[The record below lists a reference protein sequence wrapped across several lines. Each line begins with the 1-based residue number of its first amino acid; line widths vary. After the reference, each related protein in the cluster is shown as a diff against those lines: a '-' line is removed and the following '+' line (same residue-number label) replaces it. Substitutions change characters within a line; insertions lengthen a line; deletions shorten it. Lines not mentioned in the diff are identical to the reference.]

1 MDKGRGVARSESFTS
16 LMLRTLPACWRAR
29 GRGLADTDTAEEE
42 EEEEDGGFREFRD
55 SAAAACPRPRPGLAR
70 FASLPPLPAPAVTSV
85 TSVTGLAPS
94 RSLHRKVGGLHPLPR
109 LRHNL
114 GPGQVCL
121 NNNNNNNVQQNNPHK
136 LLRHSNSVQTF
147 RKLETKLKA

>member
-29 GRGLADTDTAEEE
+29 GRGLADTDTAEED
-42 EEEEDGGFREFRD
+42 EDGGFREFRD

-121 NNNNNNNVQQNNPHK
+121 NNNNNVQQNNPHK

>member
-1 MDKGRGVARSESFTS
+1 MDKGRGLARPESFTS

-29 GRGLADTDTAEEE
+29 GRGLADTGTEE
-42 EEEEDGGFREFRD
+42 EEEEDGGFREFRN
-55 SAAAACPRPRPGLAR
+55 SAAAVCPRPRPGLAR

>member
-1 MDKGRGVARSESFTS
+1 MDKGRGLARPESFTS

-29 GRGLADTDTAEEE
+29 GRGLADTDT
-42 EEEEDGGFREFRD
+42 EEEEDGGFRQFRD
-55 SAAAACPRPRPGLAR
+55 SAAAVCPRPRPGLAR

-121 NNNNNNNVQQNNPHK
+121 NNSNNNNVQQNNPHK

>member
-29 GRGLADTDTAEEE
+29 GRGLADTDTAEED
-42 EEEEDGGFREFRD
+42 EDGGFREFRD

-70 FASLPPLPAPAVTSV
+70 FASLPPLPAPAVISV

-121 NNNNNNNVQQNNPHK
+121 NNNNNVQQNNPHK

>member
-16 LMLRTLPACWRAR
+16 LMLRTLPACWRAQ
-29 GRGLADTDTAEEE
+29 GRGLADTDTAEAED
-42 EEEEDGGFREFRD
+42 EDGGFREFRD

-121 NNNNNNNVQQNNPHK
+121 NNNNVQQNNPHK

>member
-1 MDKGRGVARSESFTS
+1 MDKGRGLARPESFTS

-42 EEEEDGGFREFRD
+42 EDGGFREFRD
-55 SAAAACPRPRPGLAR
+55 SAAAMCPRPRPGLAR

-121 NNNNNNNVQQNNPHK
+121 NNSNNVQQNNPHK

>member
-1 MDKGRGVARSESFTS
+1 MDKGRGLARPESFTS

-42 EEEEDGGFREFRD
+42 EEEDGGFRQFRD
-55 SAAAACPRPRPGLAR
+55 SAAAVCPRPGLAR

-114 GPGQVCL
+114 GLGQVCL
-121 NNNNNNNVQQNNPHK
+121 NNSNNVQQNNPHK

>member
-1 MDKGRGVARSESFTS
+1 MDKGRGLARPESFTS

-42 EEEEDGGFREFRD
+42 EDGGFREFRD
-55 SAAAACPRPRPGLAR
+55 SAAAVCPRPRPGLAR

-121 NNNNNNNVQQNNPHK
+121 NNSNNVQQNNPHK

>member
-1 MDKGRGVARSESFTS
+1 MDKGRGLARPESFTS

-42 EEEEDGGFREFRD
+42 EDGGFREFRD
-55 SAAAACPRPRPGLAR
+55 SAAAVCPRPRPGLAR

-121 NNNNNNNVQQNNPHK
+121 NNNNNNVQQNNPHK

>member
-1 MDKGRGVARSESFTS
+1 MDKGRGLARPESFTS

-29 GRGLADTDTAEEE
+29 GRGLADTGTEEEE

-55 SAAAACPRPRPGLAR
+55 SAAAVCPRPRPGLAR

-121 NNNNNNNVQQNNPHK
+121 NNNNNVQQNNPHK

>member
-42 EEEEDGGFREFRD
+42 DEDGGFREFRD
-55 SAAAACPRPRPGLAR
+55 SAAAAACPRPRPGLAR

-121 NNNNNNNVQQNNPHK
+121 NNNNNNVQQNNSHK

>member
-1 MDKGRGVARSESFTS
+1 MDKGRGLARPESFTS

-29 GRGLADTDTAEEE
+29 GRGLADTDTAQ

-55 SAAAACPRPRPGLAR
+55 SAAAVCPRPRPGLAR

-121 NNNNNNNVQQNNPHK
+121 NNSNNVQQNNPHK

>member
-1 MDKGRGVARSESFTS
+1 MDKGRGLARPESFTS

-29 GRGLADTDTAEEE
+29 GRGLADTDTAEE
-42 EEEEDGGFREFRD
+42 DGGFREFRD
-55 SAAAACPRPRPGLAR
+55 SAAAVCPRPRPGLAR

-121 NNNNNNNVQQNNPHK
+121 NNNNNVQQNNPHK

>member
-1 MDKGRGVARSESFTS
+1 MDKGRGLARPESFTS

-29 GRGLADTDTAEEE
+29 GRGLADTGTEE

-55 SAAAACPRPRPGLAR
+55 SAAAVCPRPRPGLAR

-121 NNNNNNNVQQNNPHK
+121 NNSNNVQQNNPHK

>member
-1 MDKGRGVARSESFTS
+1 MDKGRGLARPESFTS

-42 EEEEDGGFREFRD
+42 EEDGGFREFRD
-55 SAAAACPRPRPGLAR
+55 SAAAVCPRPRPGLAR

-121 NNNNNNNVQQNNPHK
+121 NNSNNVQQNNPHK

>member
-1 MDKGRGVARSESFTS
+1 MDKGRGLARPESFTS

-29 GRGLADTDTAEEE
+29 GRGLADTGTAE

-55 SAAAACPRPRPGLAR
+55 SAAAVCPRPRPGLAR

-121 NNNNNNNVQQNNPHK
+121 NNNNNVQQNNPHK

>member
-42 EEEEDGGFREFRD
+42 DGGFREFRD
-55 SAAAACPRPRPGLAR
+55 SAACPRPRPGLAR

-121 NNNNNNNVQQNNPHK
+121 NNNNNNNAQQNNPHK

>member
-1 MDKGRGVARSESFTS
+1 MDKGRGLARPESFTS

-42 EEEEDGGFREFRD
+42 EDGGFRQFRD
-55 SAAAACPRPRPGLAR
+55 SAAAVCPRPRPGLAR

-121 NNNNNNNVQQNNPHK
+121 NNSNNVQQNNPHK

>member
-1 MDKGRGVARSESFTS
+1 MDKGRGLARPESFTS

-29 GRGLADTDTAEEE
+29 GRGLADTGTEE

-55 SAAAACPRPRPGLAR
+55 SAAAVCPRPRPGLAR

-121 NNNNNNNVQQNNPHK
+121 NNNNNVQQNNPHK

>member
-1 MDKGRGVARSESFTS
+1 MDKGRGLARPESFTS

-42 EEEEDGGFREFRD
+42 EEDGGFREFRD
-55 SAAAACPRPRPGLAR
+55 SAAAVCPRPRPGLAR

-121 NNNNNNNVQQNNPHK
+121 NNNNNVQQNNPHK